1 MRLGI
6 FQVLQQAST
15 LKGTEDKINFLRAN
29 NSPALQMILKYA
41 FDPAIVWDLPDG
53 SPPYKPC
60 PYPAQEMRLM
70 AEARRLY
77 LFIKGGNPNLTKLK
91 RESLYIEL
99 LESIHPDDAVLLNA
113 VKDKKIPYKGIN
125 VKLVKEA
132 FPGLIA
138 EQAANETKSSKA
150 AN

>member
-6 FQVLQQAST
+6 FQVLDQASK
-15 LKGTEDKINFLRAN
+15 LKATEEKIEFLRAN
-29 NSPALQMILKYA
+29 NSPALQIILKYA
-41 FDPAIVWDLPDG
+41 FDPTIVWDLPAG
-53 SPPYKPC
+53 EPPYKPC

-99 LESIHPDDAVLLNA
+99 LESIHPDDATLLNA
-113 VKDKKIPYKGIN
+113 VKSKKLPYKGITI
-125 VKLVKEA
+125 KLIKEA
-132 FPGLIA
+132 FPGLITEPA
-138 EQAANETKSSKA
+138 TNEERSS
-150 AN
+150 

>member
-6 FQVLQQAST
+6 FQVLEQASK
-15 LKGTEDKINFLRAN
+15 LKGTEDKVLFLRAN
-29 NSPALQMILKYA
+29 NSPALQTILKYA
-41 FDPAIVWDLPDG
+41 LDPSIVWDLPTG
-53 SPPYKPC
+53 APPYKPC

-70 AEARRLY
+70 AETRRLY

-99 LESIHPDDAVLLNA
+99 LESVHPEDANLLVA
-113 VKDKKIPYKGIN
+113 IKDKKIPYKGITN
-125 VKLVKEA
+125 KLVKEA

-138 EQAANETKSSKA
+138 EPVTNEAQSS
-150 AN
+150 

>member
-6 FQVLQQAST
+6 FQVLEQASA
-15 LKGTEDKINFLRAN
+15 LKSTEEKINFLRAN
-29 NSPALQMILKYA
+29 NSPALLLILKYA
-41 FDPAIVWDLPDG
+41 LDPTIVWDLPEG
-53 SPPYKPC
+53 APPYKPC

-70 AEARRLY
+70 AESRRLY

-113 VKDKKIPYKGIN
+113 AKDKKIPYKGITS
-125 VKLVKEA
+125 KLVKET
-132 FPGLIA
+132 FPGLIV
-138 EQAANETKSSKA
+138 EQTVNETKSSKTA
-150 AN
+150 S

>member
-6 FQVLQQAST
+6 FQVLEQASK
-15 LKGTEDKINFLRAN
+15 LKGTEDKVLFLRAN
-29 NSPALQMILKYA
+29 NSPALQTILKYA
-41 FDPAIVWDLPDG
+41 IDPSIVWDLPAG
-53 SPPYKPC
+53 APPYKPC

-70 AEARRLY
+70 AETRRLY

-99 LESIHPDDAVLLNA
+99 LESVHPEDANLLVA
-113 VKDKKIPYKGIN
+113 IKDKKIPYKGITN
-125 VKLVKEA
+125 KLVKEA

-138 EQAANETKSSKA
+138 EPVTNEAQSS
-150 AN
+150 